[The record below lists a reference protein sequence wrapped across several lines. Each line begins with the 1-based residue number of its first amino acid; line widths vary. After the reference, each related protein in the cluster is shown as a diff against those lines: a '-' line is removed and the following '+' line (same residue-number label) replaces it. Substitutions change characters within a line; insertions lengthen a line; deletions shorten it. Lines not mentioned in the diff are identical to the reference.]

1 MSTPRTSAYGV
12 PVKVKVP
19 QGVVGVSG
27 RLGQGVPT
35 VPHAIKPGVNKT
47 PSKAIRRDLRDDITV
62 RAPLCAFIL
71 GPLPSAGNR

>member
-1 MSTPRTSAYGV
+1 
-12 PVKVKVP
+12 
-19 QGVVGVSG
+19 
-27 RLGQGVPT
+27 